1 MNITLETSDL
11 CLARRQLLRL
21 SDSAG
26 VRIEA
31 RSGSVWVTQDHDLRD
46 VVLHPGE
53 SFTIDSAGRALVQA
67 FEPSRI
73 ALSAAQSSTRGLA
86 QHAGWPAGAQGRGLP
101 QAACA

>member
-1 MNITLETSDL
+1 MNITLQTSDL
-11 CLARRQLLRL
+11 CLARRQLFSL

-46 VVLHPGE
+46 VVLHAGE
-53 SFTIDSAGRALVQA
+53 SFTIDGAGRAVVEA

-73 ALSAAQSSTRGLA
+73 ALSAAPSGIRSVPQR
-86 QHAGWPAGAQGRGLP
+86 AGWPAREQARPWP